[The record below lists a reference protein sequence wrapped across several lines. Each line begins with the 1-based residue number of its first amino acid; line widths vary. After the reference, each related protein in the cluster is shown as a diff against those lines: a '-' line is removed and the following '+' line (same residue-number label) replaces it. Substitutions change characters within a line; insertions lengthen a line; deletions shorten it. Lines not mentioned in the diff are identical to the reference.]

1 MLPVRVASNL
11 SVSTIKLIEGALLA
25 ADLGAKVINYSWGS
39 KLPFPLEEEMC
50 NILEDRGVLLV
61 CSAGNDGD
69 DALYYPAA
77 YPTALSVG
85 ATDAFDARVPGLS
98 NYGPAVNIAAPGV
111 FLKSCWKDAD
121 DDYIAA
127 GFGTSY
133 AAAFVSGAAGLLW
146 SYRPELSVAEMR
158 ELLISTG
165 APTTGFG
172 EYPTPRL
179 DIAAAFEALQQLK
192 ISLPPI
198 ATIAQSTQLT
208 LLPTL
213 DGEADWLSATLRG
226 RELARSTQAPWQLE
240 LDLTE
245 LPFGSHELLLQAGN
259 SAGTVSLSVPIVVDN
274 SVDGVYP
281 MAEDFENGMLALAAL
296 DAKSYDEALLSRI
309 KQQPD
314 PEWNTAE
321 LQANGAG
328 QWQAGSGGFQ
338 GSQGVALQLGG
349 APGYGAWETDLLVS
363 RLIDLSTPAA
373 PGLRFRQHRNL
384 QSGKDYLHILA
395 TADEGASLTLLQ
407 RRSGGAAS
415 YSGYE
420 PDWQTTELDLSPYAG
435 QSLRLVFLLESD
447 ASGSGAEAGVPSGC
461 WIDNVELLEN
471 WQAIGPS
478 VGNPSIQAWSLQGQV
493 PGTAPLTLQLP
504 PGSTAERV
512 FYDLDLAPFGIPG
525 GADLHIQST
534 EALAGF
540 PVTLDI
546 AGLHNTIAILRITPW
561 LGSTPGAMREI
572 PLWLFNDN
580 GDANAD
586 GAVNQADHDYISG
599 RLGLSMIDPAW
610 QPFAD
615 SDLDGLI
622 TEADASAVGY
632 YWNP

>member
-1 MLPVRVASNL
+1 VSANL
-11 SVSTIKLIEGALLA
+11 STSRLTLVEGALLA

-39 KLPFPLEEEMC
+39 KIPFPLEEEMC
-50 NILEDRGVLLV
+50 NILEDKGVLLV

-69 DALYYPAA
+69 DTLYYPAA

-98 NYGPAVNIAAPGV
+98 NYGPAVKIAAPGV

-146 SYRPELSVAEMR
+146 SYRPELSVSEMR

-172 EYPTPRL
+172 EYPAPRL

-198 ATIAQSTQLT
+198 ATLAQNTQLT
-208 LLPTL
+208 LLPAV
-213 DGEADWLSATLRG
+213 DGEADWLSASLRG
-226 RELARSTQAPWQLE
+226 TELAHSTAAPWQLD
-240 LDLTE
+240 LDLTG

-259 SAGTVSLSVPIVVDN
+259 SAGSASLSVPIIVDN
-274 SVDGVYP
+274 SDSGIYP
-281 MAEDFENGMLALAAL
+281 LAEDFESGMLALAAL
-296 DAKSYDEALLSRI
+296 DPKSYNEELLSRI
-309 KQQPD
+309 KLQPD
-314 PEWNTAE
+314 AEWSTTQ
-321 LQANGAG
+321 LKANGGG
-328 QWQAGSGGFQ
+328 QWQLDASSGFQ
-338 GSQGVALQLGG
+338 GTQGAALQLGG
-349 APGYGAWETDLLVS
+349 QAGYSAWETDLLVS
-363 RLIDLSTPAA
+363 RLLDLGSASS
-373 PGLRFRQHRNL
+373 PGLRLRQHRNL

-395 TADEGASLTLLQ
+395 TTDEGANLTLLQ
-407 RRSGGAAS
+407 QRSGGAAS

-420 PDWQTTELDLSPYAG
+420 PNWQTTELDLAPYAG
-435 QSLRLVFLLESD
+435 QSLRLVFLLETD
-447 ASGSGAEAGVPSGC
+447 ASGTGAQTGVPAGC
-461 WIDNVELLEN
+461 WIDDVELLEN

-478 VGNPSIQAWSLQGQV
+478 LGSPAIQAWSLQGQV
-493 PGTAPLTLQLP
+493 PGTAPLELQLP
-504 PGSTAERV
+504 AGSTAERV
-512 FYDLDLAPFGIPG
+512 FYDLDLAPFGTLSGP
-525 GADLHIQST
+525 DLHIQST
-534 EALAGF
+534 AAAAGF
-540 PVTLDI
+540 PVSLDI
-546 AGLHNTIAILRITPW
+546 AGLHNAVAILRITPY

-586 GAVNQADHDYISG
+586 GLVNADDLAFIND
-599 RLGLSMIDPAW
+599 RLGLTLNDPLW
-610 QPFAD
+610 LPFAD

-632 YWNP
+632 YWKEAN